1 MKFIP
6 FPCLLAAILFA
17 SCDTN
22 PEVKAAQPAPAPV
35 SIAPRPKETPV
46 DTVMADAPTILE
58 RTQVPILCYHDIK
71 EWRPNEKTS
80 MKVYL
85 VPVQR
90 FKDQIKLLADSGYH
104 SITPDQYYNY
114 LAHGT
119 PLPEKPVMF
128 TFDDTDAEQYSIGA
142 AELNKYGFKGV
153 FFIMTISIGRP
164 NYMSKEEIKAL
175 ADSGHII
182 AAHTWDHHNV
192 RQYKDEDWE
201 KQLAQPKQKLEEITG
216 KPVEYFAYPFG
227 AWNKEAIPHI
237 KKAGYKAAFQLTAK
251 RDSAEPLYTIR
262 RMLAS
267 GTYDAP
273 ALQKWMRS
281 NF

>member
-1 MKFIP
+1 MKFSLFTCIMA
-6 FPCLLAAILFA
+6 AAILA
-17 SCDTN
+17 ACNTKPD
-22 PEVKAAQPAPAPV
+22 VKASEPAKDT
-35 SIAPRPKETPV
+35 IAKSVVPQATPM
-46 DTVMADAPTILE
+46 DTVMADATTIID
-58 RTQVPILCYHDIK
+58 RKQVPILCYHDIK
-71 EWRPNEKTS
+71 EWRPNEKLS
-80 MKVYL
+80 MKVYV

-104 SITPDQYYNY
+104 SITPDQYYSY
-114 LAHGT
+114 LAHGA
-119 PLPEKPVMF
+119 PLPEKPVIF
-128 TFDDTDAEQYSIGA
+128 TFDDTDAEQYTIGA

-164 NYMSKEEIKAL
+164 NYMTKEQIKAL

-192 RQYKDEDWE
+192 RGYKDEDWQ
-201 KQLAQPKQKLEEITG
+201 KQLAEPKKKLEEITG

-237 KKAGYKAAFQLTAK
+237 KEAGYKAAFQLTAK
-251 RDSAEPLYTIR
+251 RDSAEPLFTIR

-267 GTYDAP
+267 GTYDAQ